1 MKELQ
6 KTFLAGLSV
15 LIVLLL
21 APYYLQWIG
30 YDTSEEIAQET
41 LDVTNDAPVLEAISN
56 QAIDEDGLFT
66 YSMKGAKDP
75 IANDADSISIYQN
88 KVFTISNDVYAAQ
101 ISSYG
106 GGSFS
111 SFSLNQY
118 RGRWDFSGNYL
129 DTNKVL
135 LVSDK
140 GLGSC
145 APCVSYNKEVFKEN
159 FNCTID
165 GVNSAI
171 SDIYLEE
178 GVRDS
183 VSLVCVLQTQDL
195 LIEKKSTFYSGSF
208 LINHIIWVNGVRVDG
223 SSVQKNLGL
232 FWDRGLNNTEKNLYD
247 DVSYS
252 GVSISEN
259 KEIKT
264 SSLVPSNINDKMESF
279 ASSGGLVDWAAIR
292 TKYFILAVLPAG
304 KSGVFNGAVCQ
315 GSAQDIA
322 GGSLAPLYSL
332 AVSKNIEHNG
342 ENVSFNTYLG
352 PLDIDYINALDTTL
366 DRIMNFG
373 WFIIQPF
380 SRGILWL
387 LKSLHS
393 LGLNYGV
400 ILILFAFLVRIITG
414 PLTKKSFESTQNMQA
429 IQPKLKKIQDKY
441 KSDPQKLNTE
451 MVKLYRDNGVNPLG
465 GCLPM
470 LLQMPLL
477 FSLFLVFR
485 STIEFR
491 GASFVWWIKDL
502 SLPDTIVN
510 LPFTIPIYG
519 DQVAFLPILLGIS
532 MFLTQKMSM
541 ANMDTGMGQQ
551 KYMMYFM
558 SAFFFL
564 IFNSFPSGLNLYYLI
579 YNILNYL
586 QQKSLKKA

>member
-21 APYYLQWIG
+21 APYYLQWVG
-30 YDTSEEIAQET
+30 YDVSEDVNQEVLDINEVVPVTKQTSNLYNKKQSHPGDDKT
-41 LDVTNDAPVLEAISN
+41 VLVKSE
-56 QAIDEDGLFT
+56 
-66 YSMKGAKDP
+66 MVKH
-75 IANDADSISIYQN
+75 QN
-88 KVFTISNDVYAAQ
+88 KMFTISNDMYVAQ
-101 ISSYG
+101 ISNYG
-106 GGSFS
+106 GGSFAK
-111 SFSLNQY
+111 FSLNQHK
-118 RGRWDFSGNYL
+118 GRWDFSGNYL

-135 LVSDK
+135 LVSDE
-140 GLGSC
+140 GLGTC
-145 APCVSYNKEVFKEN
+145 APCVSYNQEVFTER
-159 FNCTID
+159 FNCGLE
-165 GVNSAI
+165 GVNNMMA
-171 SDIYLEE
+171 DIYLEE
-178 GVRDS
+178 GVHDS
-183 VSLVCVLQTQDL
+183 VSLVCALQTKDL
-195 LIEKKSTFYSGSF
+195 LIEKRSTFYSNSL
-208 LINHIIWVNGVRVDG
+208 LINHVIWVNGFELDNLNATN
-223 SSVQKNLGL
+223 SLGL
-232 FWDRGLNNTEKNLYD
+232 FWDKGLNNTEKNLYD
-247 DVSYS
+247 DISYS
-252 GVSISEN
+252 SVSISEN
-259 KEIKT
+259 KKIET
-264 SSLVPSNINDKMESF
+264 SSLIPSSINDNMEDLI
-279 ASSGGLVDWAAIR
+279 SSGGLVDWVAMR
-292 TKYFILAVLPAG
+292 TKYFILAVLPPN
-304 KSGVFNGAVCQ
+304 KSELFNRVVCR
-315 GSAQDIA
+315 GDAQNIA
-322 GGSLAPLYSL
+322 GESLAPRYSL
-332 AVSKNIEHNG
+332 TVSKNIEPNG
-342 ENVSFNTYLG
+342 GTVSFNTYLG

-373 WFIIQPF
+373 WFVIQPF

-387 LKSLHS
+387 LKSLNS

-414 PLTKKSFESTQNMQA
+414 PLTKKSFESTQKMQA

-451 MVKLYRDNGVNPLG
+451 MVKLYRENGVNPLG

-502 SLPDTIVN
+502 SLPDTIIN

-519 DQVAFLPILLGIS
+519 DQIAFLPILLGIS

-541 ANMDTGMGQQ
+541 SNMDTGMGQQ

-586 QQKSLKKA
+586 QQKSLKKV